1 LFLICNLNLNYF
13 FDNNSNK
20 GEVKVEE
27 VNNEKIGKRVIDN
40 ELKIFDEFKN
50 DNSSISEISKSLNI
64 IKGNIDIEGIVEKKA
79 DIS

>member
-1 LFLICNLNLNYF
+1 MFLICNLNLNYF